1 MALRVHH
8 LNAGT
13 MCPVSPLL
21 VNGRGWPFGRAR
33 LVCHVLLIETEDGL
47 TLVDTGM
54 GLKDCAD
61 PNRLGPGF
69 IKRAA
74 PKLDPQE
81 TAARQVEALGY
92 KIGDVRHILLTHLD
106 RDHAGGLADFPNAKV
121 HVHAREHKAA
131 VTHEIASRPGR
142 YLERQ
147 WSDGTAWV
155 LYGPEGDDW
164 FGFKS
169 VRALGN
175 SPDVLMIPLAGHTE
189 GHVGIAVREGG
200 RWLLHAGDAYY
211 SSRQLARRPSV
222 PLGLGYFQKA
232 ADANRAN
239 RIANQE
245 RLRQLNLGH
254 GREVSII
261 CSHDPYEFDAC
272 CAAHRQQA

>member
-13 MCPVSPLL
+13 MCPASPYL
-21 VNGRGWPFGRAR
+21 VNGRGWLFGRAR
-33 LVCHVLLIETEDGL
+33 LVCHVLLIETGDGL
-47 TLVDTGM
+47 VLVDTGI
-54 GLKDCAD
+54 GLRDCAD

-69 IKRAA
+69 VKRAA
-74 PKLDPQE
+74 PQLDPQE
-81 TAARQVEALGY
+81 TAARQVEALGFQT
-92 KIGDVRHILLTHLD
+92 GDVRHILLTHLD

-121 HVHAREHKAA
+121 HLHAREYKAA

-147 WSDGTAWV
+147 WSDGTSWV

-169 VRALGN
+169 VRALGEN
-175 SPDVLMIPLAGHTE
+175 TDVLMVPLVGHTE
-189 GHVGIAVREGG
+189 GHVGIAVREGD

-232 ADANRAN
+232 ADADRAN
-239 RIANQE
+239 RVANQE
-245 RLRQLNLGH
+245 RLRQLNLTRAPPG
-254 GREVSII
+254 EDDNYVYSI
-261 CSHDPYEFDAC
+261 AL
-272 CAAHRQQA
+272 